1 MMTLDKMPEVGKK
14 GCLCDGCLADCPR
27 KKVQE
32 IQEERED
39 MKHFVKISCEG
50 AFPSG
55 VDELGTY
62 QISENMHTTLAGW
75 LEDCVKSGEA
85 KRV

>member
-1 MMTLDKMPEVGKK
+1 
-14 GCLCDGCLADCPR
+14 
-27 KKVQE
+27 VQE
-32 IQEERED
+32 VQAERED
-39 MKHFVKISCEG
+39 MKHFVKISIEG
-50 AFPSG
+50 SFPSG

>member
-1 MMTLDKMPEVGKK
+1 MPVGDQAQHPDYAVR
-14 GCLCDGCLADCPR
+14 L
-27 KKVQE
+27 QE
-32 IQEERED
+32 IQEKGED
-39 MKHFVKISCEG
+39 MKHFVKISIEG
-50 AFPSG
+50 SFPSG